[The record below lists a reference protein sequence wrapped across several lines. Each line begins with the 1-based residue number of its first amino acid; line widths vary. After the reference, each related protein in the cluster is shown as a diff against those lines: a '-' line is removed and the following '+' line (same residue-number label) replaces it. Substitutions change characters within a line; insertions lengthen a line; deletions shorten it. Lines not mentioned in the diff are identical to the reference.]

1 MSRPLRIEYPN
12 AWYHVMNRG
21 RRGEEIFHDKHDYQV
36 FTDLLVETTEMWN
49 FHISAYC
56 LMPNHYHILIQTPNA
71 NISRGMRHLNG
82 VYTQRFNR
90 RHFCDGSLF
99 RGRYKSILVGGDS
112 YLLQLVRYIHRN
124 PLKAGLTDK
133 IDKYVWSSHKGYL
146 SVAKKWEWLHKRFI
160 FSILTNDTRQ
170 WLKQYKEFMS
180 VENNKGITEIIERR
194 RWPSIM
200 GSSNF
205 IDWVKGK
212 YYAIKVDDDIPQS
225 KELAPGKNA
234 VIKAVC
240 DYWNVGVDD
249 LIESKRG
256 QLNEPR
262 NDAVYLTRR
271 LRHDSLQEIS
281 AQFKMNKYSSV
292 SSIIERMKVRIE
304 SDKKIQKRIIELCNI
319 IKSQEQT

>member
-12 AWYHVMNRG
+12 AWYHLMNRG
-21 RRGEEIFHDKHDYQV
+21 RRGEEIFFDKHDYQM
-36 FTDLLVETTEMWN
+36 FIDLLVETTEMWN
-49 FHISAYC
+49 FRVSAYC
-56 LMPNHYHILIQTPNA
+56 LMPNHYHLLIQTPNA

-99 RGRYKSILVGGDS
+99 RGRYKSILVDGDS

-133 IDKYVWSSHKGYL
+133 IYKYVWSSHKGYL

-160 FSILTNDTRQ
+160 FSILTSDTRQ
-170 WLKQYKEFMS
+170 WLKQYKRFIS
-180 VENNKGITEIIERR
+180 VETDKELSEIIERK

-200 GSSNF
+200 GPSDF

-225 KELAPGKNA
+225 KELAPSRDA
-234 VIKAVC
+234 IIKAVC
-240 DYWNVGVDD
+240 DYWNVGVDY

-262 NDAVYLTRR
+262 NAAVYLIRR

-304 SDKKIQKRIIELCNI
+304 ADKKIKKRIVELCNI
-319 IKSQEQT
+319 IKSQEQA